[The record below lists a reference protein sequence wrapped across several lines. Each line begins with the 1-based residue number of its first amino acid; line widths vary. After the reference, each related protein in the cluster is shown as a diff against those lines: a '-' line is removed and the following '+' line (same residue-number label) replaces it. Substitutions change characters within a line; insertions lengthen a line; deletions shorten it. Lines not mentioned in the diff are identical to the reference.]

1 VHIEP
6 EKRWALALLI
16 ISILILLILSMG
28 ITGLKLSPGL
38 LMNFTR
44 STPISNGADN
54 LTGAQGLIDF
64 VRIVLAL
71 ALVLFPIYLVY
82 MLIHPQRRKKL
93 LRDLLIFGM
102 LIFFFD
108 RLRAIA
114 SNMEGRGAEVEGP
127 APAEGLPPMAT
138 IQPLSDYVQNP
149 PNWIVGMVI
158 GVVVIV
164 LATAIFGVLW
174 YWAHRRTG
182 EPDAISRVSR
192 EAEDA
197 LLSIQSGG
205 DLRDTIIQCYR
216 SMVRAV
222 KEERGIHRDVAV
234 TPREFIHILTSRGIP
249 PRPVESLTH
258 LFEDARYGKIEGGMR
273 QKLEAV
279 SALEEIIEAC
289 RKQKEAS

>member
-1 VHIEP
+1 MHIEP